1 MTDVDNPPRTFSN
14 VRYVYNVPYDS
25 EEVIGIMGEINGKK
39 CGIPMDLK
47 NSDYADLMRQ
57 VEAGY
62 VIIESS

>member
-1 MTDVDNPPRTFSN
+1 MTDVDNPPRIFTN
-14 VRYVYNVPYDS
+14 VYYAYNIPYDS

-57 VEAGY
+57 VEAGT
-62 VIIESS
+62 VTIT